1 MLLYDT
7 GPQFHQCS
15 IGLSI
20 DLLED
25 SARSISRALKQLSE
39 VFRQVVLPGQLQL
52 YVSSSA
58 HSCPPGPPPYETAG
72 RSSPSADG

>member
-1 MLLYDT
+1 MLLYDANS
-7 GPQFHQCS
+7 QIHQPS
-15 IGLSI
+15 GGLSI
-20 DLLED
+20 DLREH
-25 SARSISRALKQLSE
+25 SARSISKALEQLSE

-58 HSCPPGPPPYETAG
+58 HSCPLGPPPCETAG

>member
-1 MLLYDT
+1 MLLSDSNL
-7 GPQFHQCS
+7 QIHQPS
-15 IGLSI
+15 VDLSI

-25 SARSISRALKQLSE
+25 SARSISRALEQLNE
-39 VFRQVVLPGQLQL
+39 LFRQVVLPGQLQL

-58 HSCPPGPPPYETAG
+58 HSCPPGPPPCETAG